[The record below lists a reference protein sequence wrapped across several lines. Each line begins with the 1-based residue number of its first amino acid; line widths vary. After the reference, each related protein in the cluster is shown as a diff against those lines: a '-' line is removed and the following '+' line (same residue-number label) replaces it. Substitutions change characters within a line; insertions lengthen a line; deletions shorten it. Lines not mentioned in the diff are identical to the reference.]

1 MDWNMIGTSPKTKL
15 DIFNL
20 DFLASWTFDE
30 QFCSVAAA
38 ISQWSRR
45 ILEEQLDTAVDHEV
59 NIKLS
64 RAGEVMNIHL
74 RVVDF
79 HKLLL
84 GAIKLDSE
92 LMYDFDWF
100 WWEATETIQT
110 LPSGELT

>member
-1 MDWNMIGTSPKTKL
+1 MPCSGASERFHQVMH
-15 DIFNL
+15 
-20 DFLASWTFDE
+20 LAIYSHNY
-30 QFCSVAAA
+30 
-38 ISQWSRR
+38 R

-84 GAIKLDSE
+84 GKIIRHQAERRSHCSLS
-92 LMYDFDWF
+92 F
-100 WWEATETIQT
+100 
-110 LPSGELT
+110 SV